1 MVQHLIYMN
10 LIEEVDE
17 MKAVV
22 QEYIEVMNEPK
33 VKSFAKLRFEELHPE
48 AVELYFE

>member
-1 MVQHLIYMN
+1 M
-10 LIEEVDE
+10 IEEVEE

-22 QEYIEVMNEPK
+22 SEYIEVMNCNK
-33 VKSFAKLRFEELHPE
+33 VKSFARLRFEETHPE